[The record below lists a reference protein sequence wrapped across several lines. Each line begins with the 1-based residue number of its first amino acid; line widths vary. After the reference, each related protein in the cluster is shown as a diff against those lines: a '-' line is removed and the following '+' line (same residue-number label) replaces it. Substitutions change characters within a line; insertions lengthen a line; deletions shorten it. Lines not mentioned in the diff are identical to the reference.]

1 MWLSESSYITQ
12 LQDYISLSE
21 EDPIVKSIVVYI
33 DQEIT
38 YNWEYVEEIN
48 TVQLDFIPDY
58 GELVEVGYKIN
69 I

>member
-1 MWLSESSYITQ
+1 MSESSYITQ
-12 LQDYISLSE
+12 LQDYIVLSE

-38 YNWEYVEEIN
+38 YDWKYVEEIN